1 MRPERFFCHT
11 LTLARRT
18 GTTAKGDPTFAAQTT
33 FRARVERSSAFV
45 INAKGEEVAAQ
56 HVVATSTVL
65 GFEDLVWFPSI
76 LGEPA
81 DDTTSNSAARS
92 PVSITGATNRR
103 GTKGLWQV
111 YF

>member
-11 LTLARRT
+11 LSLRRRT
-18 GTTAKGDPTFAAQTT
+18 GANAKGDPTFGDLET
-33 FRARVERSSAFV
+33 FRGRVERSSSFV
-45 INAKGEEVAAQ
+45 INPKGEEVAAQ
-56 HVVATSTVL
+56 HVLATSTVL
-65 GFEDLVWFPSI
+65 HFEDLVWFPSI

-81 DDTTSNSAARS
+81 DDTTSNSAGRS